1 MLPPES
7 SRLCIRVQCASKRVV
22 RRRFVVQ
29 WATSPCSVWFRLS
42 PGLDRPNSSSRTR
55 STPQAAAALPPP
67 TTNKHLLH
75 SYSSVFA
82 SQCCLVCFVGEP
94 TADWNRLGQWVTLV
108 CEFVRKWLQDPI
120 KSEFGKKLPNIFTV
134 IHKKW
139 ISRGNRPS
147 SAKLKVIRSLMFV
160 CPLASVFGDLQ
171 MWIII
176 KLILLITCNHG
187 DYALEWPPK
196 DEDYDKCTIEGG
208 DCHNCTLCQCY
219 STWPVSIGLNEFFAI
234 VLGDCRWLI

>member
-147 SAKLKVIRSLMFV
+147 IDQAVRNWKWSALWCLCVRWRV
-160 CPLASVFGDLQ
+160 YLA
-171 MWIII
+171 I
-176 KLILLITCNHG
+176 
-187 DYALEWPPK
+187 
-196 DEDYDKCTIEGG
+196 
-208 DCHNCTLCQCY
+208 
-219 STWPVSIGLNEFFAI
+219 
-234 VLGDCRWLI
+234 CRCEL